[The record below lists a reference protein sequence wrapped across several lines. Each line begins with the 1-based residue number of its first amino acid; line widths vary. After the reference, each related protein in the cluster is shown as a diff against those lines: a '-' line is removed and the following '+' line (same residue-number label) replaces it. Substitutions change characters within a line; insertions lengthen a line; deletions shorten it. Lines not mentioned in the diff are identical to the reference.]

1 MVILSSLSFIFLSL
15 KKREMLHSFG
25 LFEIALQEE
34 KNWHNETVWGVV
46 NGSFENSG
54 SRKILVKFHGP
65 GSFAF

>member
-1 MVILSSLSFIFLSL
+1 
-15 KKREMLHSFG
+15 MLHSFG

-54 SRKILVKFHGP
+54 SSKILVKFHGS
-65 GSFAF
+65 GSLVF